1 MSPSDFIA
9 QVGALA
15 ARRLPPRAA
24 VALLAP
30 LLAAF
35 VAEPAHRRLP
45 PQLRLLGADVRI
57 LLNRPEDGFHIVVVP
72 WAGGS
77 RSLIHDHAGATG
89 AVAALA
95 GATMETKYRATSAG
109 TDLVRLERAGQLRLG
124 GRVVTPLLPDDGLQ
138 LHEMAHA
145 PGGPAATVHVYLQPL
160 LTQDVYLPR
169 ADGLHQRQRR
179 SVTVDVADAAHWW
192 SPPNARANAAGAD
205 ARVSAM
211 AIAV

>member
-30 LLAAF
+30 MLAAF

-45 PQLRLLGADVRI
+45 PQVRLLGPGARV

-72 WAGGS
+72 WVGGS
-77 RSLIHDHAGATG
+77 RSPIHDHAGATG

-95 GATMETKYRATSAG
+95 GATLETKYRATSAG
-109 TDLVRLERAGQLRLG
+109 ADLVRLEPAGQLRLG
-124 GRVVTPLLPDDGLQ
+124 GRVVTPLLSDDGLQ

-160 LTQDVYLPR
+160 LEQDVYLPR
-169 ADGLHQRQRR
+169 ADGLHRRQRR
-179 SVTVDVADAAHWW
+179 PVTVDAADAWHWW
-192 SPPNARANAAGAD
+192 SRSNAPAATAD
-205 ARVSAM
+205 ARAP
-211 AIAV
+211 AVAVAA